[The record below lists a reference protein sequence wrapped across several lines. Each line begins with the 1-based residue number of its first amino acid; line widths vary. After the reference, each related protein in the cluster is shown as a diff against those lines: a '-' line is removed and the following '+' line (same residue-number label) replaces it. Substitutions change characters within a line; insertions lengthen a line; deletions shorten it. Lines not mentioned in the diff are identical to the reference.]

1 MANKW
6 LEALKSKKSKN
17 TPHNTEE
24 DCARE
29 DGRSS
34 KAGGENGR
42 TRENPP
48 VKTAK
53 TPSKNDHTPKNVPAK
68 TVKTNGTPT
77 KRVKKKKLTP
87 EEEVT
92 HYDELAA
99 AFPEYVHT
107 AKRAGEVLEWVARIP
122 EVALDIETYGRLKRD
137 GLLYT
142 RCRVRL
148 LLLHHDRTS
157 YFVDCDRVSDELV
170 VEILSTL
177 KDKPKYLH
185 NALFDIPDSTVG
197 SGSSWTRTSTTPS

>member
-6 LEALKSKKSKN
+6 LEALKSKN
-17 TPHNTEE
+17 TPHNTEK
-24 DCARE
+24 DCARSHA
-29 DGRSS
+29 RSS

-53 TPSKNDHTPKNVPAK
+53 T
-68 TVKTNGTPT
+68 NGTPT
-77 KRVKKKKLTP
+77 KRVKKKLTP

-148 LLLHHDRTS
+148 LLLHHDGMS
-157 YFVDCDRVSDELV
+157 YVVD
-170 VEILSTL
+170 
-177 KDKPKYLH
+177 
-185 NALFDIPDSTVG
+185 
-197 SGSSWTRTSTTPS
+197 